1 MGICCQISRN
11 NYIDSS
17 SDEDGKIRIWEE
29 QSLKMNSN
37 TFKSSRAK
45 LQNISKQ
52 LAENDFLSKLS
63 EVFSKEL
70 ADIVRDN
77 LYFKMENNFDKHKIS
92 TLIFLLSRDSI
103 IESNEKISEK
113 AVYLY
118 QEALAEPENDMSS
131 AVEKN
136 NPNLNHFFNTCL
148 EITFDVLIPSFLN
161 YEKTD
166 KSAFSKYNNPDK
178 KKLLDNILSNLLFK
192 QKNEVFNFE
201 DLNKLFLNQKWI
213 FTTGY
218 FRECLDQQIH

>member
-1 MGICCQISRN
+1 MGNCCQMSRN
-11 NYIDSS
+11 NYCD

-29 QSLKMNSN
+29 QILKMNYN

-45 LQNISKQ
+45 LQNFSKQ
-52 LAENDFLSKLS
+52 LSENDFLNKLS

-103 IESNEKISEK
+103 IENGKISEK

-136 NPNLNHFFNTCL
+136 NPNLINFFNTCL
-148 EITFDVLIPSFLN
+148 EITFDVLLPSFLN
-161 YEKTD
+161 YEKAD
-166 KSAFSKYNNPDK
+166 KSAFSKYINPDK

-201 DLNKLFLNQKWI
+201 DLNKLFLSQKWI
-213 FTTGY
+213 LTTGY
-218 FRECLDQQIH
+218 FRECLEQQTR